1 MIWNDS
7 AFLISKNK
15 YNENSIISEFYTM
28 NYGKV
33 SGIIFGA
40 TSKKIKNYLQ
50 IGNRLHLNYFSKSI
64 NKMGYFKIEIEKAYT
79 PFYFDNNQKLLCIT
93 SALNLIKI
101 LTVDLQKNEKIFY
114 QLENFYEILN
124 LDNWIQRYIY
134 WELELFKNLGYD
146 LELKNLV
153 DKKIIDNRTE
163 YVSKSSYEKKT
174 VPNFLIDKNDDIL
187 DVKMLLSGLKL
198 VGDYLE
204 KSILRP
210 NSLNQPLSRIQFI
223 NTLK

>member
-1 MIWNDS
+1 MIWKDS

-15 YNENSIISEFYTM
+15 YNENSIISELYTM

-33 SGIIFGA
+33 SGIIFGG

-50 IGNRLHLNYFSKSI
+50 IGNRLHVNYHSKSI
-64 NKMGYFKIEIEKAYT
+64 NKIGYFKVEIEKAYT

-93 SALNLIKI
+93 SAFNLIKI
-101 LTVDLQKNEKIFY
+101 LTVDFQKNEKIFH

-124 LDNWIQRYIY
+124 VKNWIQKYIY
-134 WELELFKNLGYD
+134 WELELFKHLGYD

-153 DKKIIDNRTE
+153 DKKIIDNKLE
-163 YVSKSSYEKKT
+163 YISKSSHEKKI
-174 VPNFLIDKNDDIL
+174 VPNFLIDKNEDIL
-187 DVKMLLSGLKL
+187 DIKMLLSGLKL